1 MARILLIDDSEDLRA
16 MLGDELVAAGYE
28 VTAVANG
35 HAGLAAVREAH
46 VDVVVTDIFMPERD
60 GLETIAELRRD
71 FPRIKVIAI
80 SGGGSRLRN
89 QRTDHLAIAPDRL
102 LVFEVRQGFF
112 ESFNPLPN
120 FTSISP
126 FFIIMS
132 II

>member
-28 VTAVANG
+28 VTAAANG
-35 HAGLAAVREAH
+35 HAGLEAVREAH

-80 SGGGSRLRN
+80 SGGSSRLRN
-89 QRTDHLAIAPDRL
+89 QRTDHLAIAQDIGADEVLRKPFKPAQL
-102 LVFEVRQGFF
+102 LETIERVIR
-112 ESFNPLPN
+112 
-120 FTSISP
+120 
-126 FFIIMS
+126 
-132 II
+132 

>member
-16 MLGDELVAAGYE
+16 MLRDELAAAGYD

-71 FPRIKVIAI
+71 FPRIKIIAI
-80 SGGGSRLRN
+80 SGGSASRRPM
-89 QRTDHLAIAPDRL
+89 QHTDHLAIAHDIGADEILRKPFAPAQLVETIGRL
-102 LVFEVRQGFF
+102 VG
-112 ESFNPLPN
+112 
-120 FTSISP
+120 
-126 FFIIMS
+126 
-132 II
+132 